1 MAYIGLRKP
10 IMAARKGYRDYE
22 TPFAFG
28 KAIGLTVTPNY
39 AEGSLHAD
47 DAQSEYDKEFT
58 SADVSLNTD
67 TIPIVARTSVFGH
80 KMNEQEIV
88 FNADDEAGYV
98 GCGWISVEKIDGKRK
113 FTGNFLPK
121 VKFSEPS
128 EEYATKGE
136 NIEYKT
142 PSISGKSL
150 TEEEDGDWKYVQ
162 AFETATEALAY
173 IYEKMGYK
181 LEDLTVKSAA
191 GTETGKTKLTVTPEK
206 EGTNS
211 YVYRLGKE
219 PQKPVFDTICK
230 NGYSKWDGTAEITA
244 KEGDKILVVEV
255 TEEGKAR
262 KAGIA
267 DVVLKKA

>member
-1 MAYIGLRKP
+1 MR
-10 IMAARKGYRDYE
+10 MMH
-22 TPFAFG
+22 
-28 KAIGLTVTPNY
+28 
-39 AEGSLHAD
+39 SLNMTKNL
-47 DAQSEYDKEFT
+47 QVR
-58 SADVSLNTD
+58 DVSLNTD

-98 GCGWISVEKIDGKRK
+98 GCGWISVETFIKKKIHRK
-113 FTGNFLPK
+113 FSSK

-181 LEDLTVKSAA
+181 LGDLTVKSAA
-191 GTETGKTKLTVTPEK
+191 GTTVGKTKLTVTPEK

-211 YVYRLGKE
+211 YVYRLGKRA
-219 PQKPVFDTICK
+219 
-230 NGYSKWDGTAEITA
+230 AEA
-244 KEGDKILVVEV
+244 YL
-255 TEEGKAR
+255 
-262 KAGIA
+262 
-267 DVVLKKA
+267 